1 MSDAANTP
9 SGAPVR
15 ALTHLGALR
24 VREFLARHWQRRPLL
39 IRQAL
44 PDFASPFAA
53 DTLFDLSALDEVE
66 SRLVQ
71 RAGGRWKLRHG
82 PFRRGSLPSR
92 RRPGW
97 TLLVQGVDLHLQ
109 AAADLL
115 ARFRFVPDAR
125 LDDLMVSY
133 ASDGGG
139 VGPHIDSYDVLLLQA
154 FGRRRWRIQQG
165 ADPACVAGLPI
176 RQLARFAPQDEW
188 ELQPGDVLY
197 LPPGVAHD
205 GVAVGEC
212 ITCSI
217 GFRVPAWPDL
227 ADLWSQLQ
235 SGSDTARRAAF
246 HDAGL
251 APSPHPARLPAVMVD
266 QAHRQLLQRRP
277 GRQQVALALLRQ
289 LSEPKARVSFEA
301 PRQPITRGR
310 FAHLIRRYG
319 LRTDRRTR
327 MLYSGATLAING
339 ELVPL
344 TDRAQ
349 RTLLQSLA
357 DRRVLPA
364 QGATPLAGSVSA
376 QLYEWYLA
384 GWLHLIV
391 GATSMGAHELRG
403 HRGL

>member
-1 MSDAANTP
+1 MSDAAHGKAPP
-9 SGAPVR
+9 SPVR
-15 ALTHLGALR
+15 ALTHLGPLS

-44 PDFASPFAA
+44 PGFVSPFGA
-53 DTLFDLSALDEVE
+53 DSLFELCAREEVE
-66 SRLVQ
+66 SRLVD
-71 RAGGRWKLRHG
+71 RAGARWRLRHG
-82 PFRRGSLPSR
+82 PFRRGSLPAR

-97 TLLVQGVDLHLQ
+97 TLLVQGLDLHLQ

-125 LDDLMVSY
+125 LDDLMASY

-154 FGRRRWRIQQG
+154 FGTRRWRIQRG
-165 ADPACVAGLPI
+165 ADPACVPGLPI
-176 RQLARFAPQDEW
+176 RQLARFRPQAEW
-188 ELQPGDVLY
+188 ELQPGDLLY

-217 GFRVPAWPDL
+217 GFRGPAWSDL
-227 ADLWSQLQ
+227 AVIWNEMQ
-235 SGSDTARRAAF
+235 SS
-246 HDAGL
+246 DAGSEFRDAPL
-251 APSPHPARLPAVMVD
+251 APSAHPARLPAVMIE
-266 QAHRQLLQRRP
+266 QAHRQLLRRRP

-289 LSEPKARVSFEA
+289 LSEPKARVAFQA
-301 PRQPITRGR
+301 PRRPITRAR
-310 FAHLIRRYG
+310 FADTVRRRG
-319 LRTDRRTR
+319 LRTDRRSR

-339 ELVPL
+339 ELVAL
-344 TDRAQ
+344 TDRAG
-349 RTLLQSLA
+349 RALLQSFA

-364 QGATPLAGSVSA
+364 QRRAALARSVSM

-384 GWLHLIV
+384 GWIHPLP
-391 GATSMGAHELRG
+391 
-403 HRGL
+403 GLEGET